1 MGYPVEECNP
11 DELLTD
17 GDFDKAPGAWTVGAQ
32 WTIDGLGKA
41 VFGGPSAVETKISQT
56 IDIVED
62 HLLEIKMTVDSV
74 FWLFPP
80 KSFQLKIGGASSPA
94 LTIAKPYVFYLLP
107 SLFGS
112 QLFEITANTPAYDI
126 PDSIFIS
133 HVSCIDVVCLVG
145 KDDIVMSQPDVFYD
159 YSVLS
164 DERIMLNYGSSFDHS
179 GIIVIRDP
187 DYP

>member
-107 SLFGS
+107 SLSALSYSRLQPTHPLMIYPILSSFRTS
-112 QLFEITANTPAYDI
+112 LALMLFVWSVKMISLCPNPMCSMITLYYPMN
-126 PDSIFIS
+126 
-133 HVSCIDVVCLVG
+133 VSC
-145 KDDIVMSQPDVFYD
+145 
-159 YSVLS
+159 
-164 DERIMLNYGSSFDHS
+164 
-179 GIIVIRDP
+179 
-187 DYP
+187 